1 MSPDPGRTRGSGE
14 SDRPPG
20 SAPSEGSEPDD
31 ATLVRRCL
39 KEDGAAFRI
48 LVGRYQADVYSTAL
62 RLLGR
67 PEDAEDMTQETFLR
81 AFRALRRYDPTRPFG
96 AWLHTIA
103 SRLCIDHHRRNRA
116 KMISLTQPE
125 EGSAGEERTIEL
137 EDPGDLPEETAERTE
152 LARRL
157 EALVLELPP
166 DSRAAILL
174 RHQQDL
180 PYEEIARV
188 LGVPL
193 GTVKA
198 RIHRARIMLRE
209 KLLAQ
214 GDIPWEGETGEESEE
229 SESNEP

>member
-1 MSPDPGRTRGSGE
+1 MSPDPAGTERVG
-14 SDRPPG
+14 
-20 SAPSEGSEPDD
+20 PDD

-39 KEDGAAFRI
+39 RDDGEAFRI
-48 LVGRYQADVYSTAL
+48 LVERYQADVYSTAL
-62 RLLGR
+62 RLVSR

-81 AFRALRRYDPTRPFG
+81 AFRALKRYDPTRPFG

-103 SRLCIDHHRRNRA
+103 SRLCIDHHRRSRA

-137 EDPGDLPEETAERTE
+137 EDPGERPDERAEKSE

-157 EALVLELPP
+157 ERLVLELPP

-198 RIHRARIMLRE
+198 RIHRARIMLKE

-214 GDIPWEGETGEESEE
+214 GDVPWEGGEEEE
-229 SESNEP
+229 EEPDER